1 MRRVVITG
9 VGAVSPCG
17 ADTASTWGA
26 LREGRSGIGPIT
38 LFDASAYAT
47 QIAGECR
54 DFDPEKYIE
63 KKRLREGDRFIH
75 LAVGASHLAVEAAGI
90 ADLNEEQKERT
101 GTFIGV
107 GICGLGLIEQ
117 QAKVLFEKG
126 PRRMTPY
133 FIPGTIAN
141 LAPGTVSMRYGFKGP
156 SYTTTSAC
164 SSGAHAIGE
173 AFRWIARGDID
184 LAVAGG
190 SEAAVTGLGI
200 GGFNAM
206 RALSKRNDAPEKAS
220 RPYDKD
226 RDGFVM
232 GEGSGIMIL
241 EEREHALRRG
251 ANILCEILGYG
262 ATADAHHLSQP
273 APEGEGAQRAMRAAL
288 KDAKLDAGYGMSD
301 DAHHITAPDP
311 IGSGAALAMRWAL
324 ADAGEVPASVRYV
337 NAHGTSTEVG
347 DITELEAIEKV
358 FGAHAKS
365 GLLISAT
372 KSMTGHLL
380 GAAGGLEAVITVLA
394 IHDGVIPPTINLD
407 NPDERAAGFD
417 LVPHTSRQKRVEVAL
432 SNSFG
437 FGGTNVALIFKR
449 HG

>member
-9 VGAVSPCG
+9 LGAITPCG
-17 ADTASTWGA
+17 ADTASTWRS
-26 LREGRSGIGPIT
+26 LREGKSGIGPIT
-38 LFDASAYAT
+38 LFDASSHAT

-54 DFDPEKYIE
+54 DFAPEKYIE

-75 LAVGASHLAVEAAGI
+75 LAIGASQLAVDAAGI
-90 ADLNEEQKERT
+90 ADISDEAKERT

-107 GICGLGLIEQ
+107 GMCGLILIEQ
-117 QAKVLFEKG
+117 QARVLMEKG
-126 PRRMTPY
+126 PRRITPY

-141 LAPGTVSMRYGFKGP
+141 LAPGNVSMRFGFKGP

-184 LAVAGG
+184 LAVTGG
-190 SEAAVTGLGI
+190 SEAAVSGLGI

-206 RALSKRNDAPEKAS
+206 RALSKRNAEPEKAS
-220 RPYDKD
+220 RPYDRD

-232 GEGSGIMIL
+232 AEGAGLMVL
-241 EEREHALRRG
+241 EEREHAMRRG
-251 ANILCEILGYG
+251 ARILAEIVGYG
-262 ATADAHHLSQP
+262 ATADAYHLSQP

-288 KDAKLDAGYGMSD
+288 KDAHIDPSAIGY
-301 DAHHITAPDP
+301 
-311 IGSGAALAMRWAL
+311 L
-324 ADAGEVPASVRYV
+324 
-337 NAHGTSTEVG
+337 NAHGTSTDAG
-347 DITELEAIEKV
+347 DITELHAITRV
-358 FGAHAKS
+358 FGDHAKS
-365 GLLISAT
+365 GMLISAT

-380 GAAGGLEAVITVLA
+380 GAAGGLEAVISVLA
-394 IHDGVIPPTINLD
+394 LHEGVLPPTINLD

-417 LVPHTSRQKRVEVAL
+417 LIPHTAREKHVDYTL

-437 FGGTNVALIFKR
+437 FGGTNVALVFKR
-449 HG
+449 HS

>member
-75 LAVGASHLAVEAAGI
+75 LAIAASQLAVDAAGI
-90 ADLNEEQKERT
+90 ADLSDEAKELT

-107 GICGLGLIEQ
+107 GICGLGLIEA

-133 FIPGTIAN
+133 FIPGAIAN
-141 LAPGTVSMRYGFKGP
+141 LAPGTVSMRFGFKGP

-173 AFRWIARGDID
+173 AFRWIQRGDID

-206 RALSKRNDAPEKAS
+206 RALSKRNDAPQKAS
-220 RPYDKD
+220 RPYDLE

-232 GEGSGIMIL
+232 SEGAGILIL
-241 EEREHALRRG
+241 EEREHAVRRG
-251 ANILCEILGYG
+251 AKILAEIVGYG
-262 ATADAHHLSQP
+262 ASADAYHLSQP
-273 APEGEGAQRAMRAAL
+273 APEGEGAQRAMRSAL
-288 KDAKLDAGYGMSD
+288 KDAKLDASAVG
-301 DAHHITAPDP
+301 
-311 IGSGAALAMRWAL
+311 
-324 ADAGEVPASVRYV
+324 YV

-358 FGAHAKS
+358 FGAHARS
-365 GLLISAT
+365 GMLISAT

-380 GAAGGLEAVITVLA
+380 GAAGGLEAVISVLA
-394 IHDGVIPPTINLD
+394 IDDGVIPPTINLD

-417 LVPHTSRQKRVEVAL
+417 LVPHTARQKRVDVAL